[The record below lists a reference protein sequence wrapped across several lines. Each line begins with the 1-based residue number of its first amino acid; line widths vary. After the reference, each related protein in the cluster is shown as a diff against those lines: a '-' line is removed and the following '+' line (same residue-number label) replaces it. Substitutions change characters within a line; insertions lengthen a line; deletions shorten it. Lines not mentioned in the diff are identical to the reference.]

1 MVERAINNVKAS
13 IWGNERGNISKRKEK
28 KGNRSSSTPDT
39 EFINPKFK
47 KARVMAAG
55 YNHRGI

>member
-1 MVERAINNVKAS
+1 MNGAIS
-13 IWGNERGNISKRKEK
+13 PKEK
-28 KGNRSSSTPDT
+28 KGNGSSSTPDT

-47 KARVMAAG
+47 EARVMTAG